1 MIVPDEEYLDFSQV
15 PQSRGVPHAITYSV
29 MVGLI
34 MIFAIGAACCL
45 LSGYGHVWPST
56 HSMRV
61 DLGTLHE

>member
-15 PQSRGVPHAITYSV
+15 PQSRGVPPALTYAII
-29 MVGLI
+29 VGLV
-34 MIFAIGAACCL
+34 MIFAIGAATCL
-45 LSGYGHVWPST
+45 FSGYGHEWPST

>member
-15 PQSRGVPHAITYSV
+15 PQSRGVPRALTSPSLI
-29 MVGLI
+29 GLV
-34 MIFAIGAACCL
+34 MIFAIGAFTCL
-45 LSGYGHVWPST
+45 LSGYGHEWPSS